1 MISYIKF
8 NNNSVN
14 FLLNKMKI
22 KLFLEVMNFIDTN
35 DINNFALLFIFFNK
49 DVKKFVKYHYI
60 FNNLPSD
67 DMNIKNILFPNYESY
82 LIEYTINELE
92 ILDKLNSLDELKR
105 LDTYDKVIKDKTKDE
120 LNIIDDILNSY
131 VSTYNNFLTNNL
143 DKFEYILFIIIYETI
158 ITKEKLDNILEKYID
173 KSLKLY
179 NYYLNLLKSYKYGYD
194 YFKLDKLTLKIKSN
208 IKKIIKYIFLTNYI
222 DINNTYTIYCI
233 NIYLYE
239 MKKLNKTKETIIITL
254 LARLLLQTNTF
265 YLNNYTNYLNIDFSI
280 DDEDIDD
287 KSFIENIDTK
297 NKDTINELINK
308 YINEKYKIENIT
320 DYDINEI
327 FIKFNNI
334 IISNIINVKNNII
347 LLILLCILYLKSDIK
362 KDDKDDKDANDL
374 IQDIFDLALNIFKQ
388 SFISDDNIKII
399 NEYKEKIKTNKYL
412 NFAINFNK
420 QKVEEKIFYLLN
432 QILSN
437 ILNTDKIIDIRF
449 IDIYKTIIN
458 IIRFDSFISFKNSL
472 YKTYN
477 DEEPIKFIINE
488 DINVDDD
495 FLSLSKMIKGGK
507 NKDIN
512 LNFILKDPTYILNHI
527 PMNNSKRNK
536 LIKFIEKN
544 LE

>member
-1 MISYIKF
+1 
-8 NNNSVN
+8 
-14 FLLNKMKI
+14 MKI

-92 ILDKLNSLDELKR
+92 ILDKLNSLDELKI

-420 QKVEEKIFYLLN
+420 QEVEEKIFYLLN